1 MPTYYVRPDGND
13 LNVGTAP
20 TNAAGTGSFRTVN
33 KALSVA
39 VGGDTVWIAPGT
51 YRENVYPTT
60 AAQNTYIYVK
70 GDPTLTQVPWGS
82 GLTVG
87 VIRLTNQLTNDSS
100 TPSGVTLDLGTNYA
114 TLRRFYDFS
123 KIRIDGSF
131 RCVAF
136 WDTTDNT
143 RGSGHRFTDCQFAG
157 NGQLTEFF
165 GYSNL
170 GDRYVWNIEF
180 LRCTFSNVPMRF
192 GRAQLNVS
200 VDERLS
206 FVDCLFYVCESPAV
220 LGTFYWSMEA
230 GAGAQGTTHVRFFN
244 CTVLPGRTTPSY
256 IWNDNVGGTTGNFIV
271 INCLIL
277 ATATTATFRSVA
289 SGIVE
294 NYNYGINITRSSVAS
309 GANSVTLQYA
319 PIDINDGYSQGVFN
333 YVPHTPLPA
342 SPVIG
347 AGTQS
352 VTVGTTTW
360 TTPTTDFSN
369 NLWNQLNP
377 TVGYMDNRVIAT
389 VPGAGGYVPLDRSIQ
404 TVTVTAAE
412 TGKSVHV
419 YLGSTGVTF
428 QTPNLTCYY
437 ARNNGTSVNIPL
449 VAGNASTWVSGS
461 LYEVSAVT
469 MPGVYKFDIPNE
481 VISSGASTA
490 SIMLRGANAFNGA
503 YVNINIKQPAQ
514 SAYLSTTGYKLLSEY
529 AGSDGVLTVNKGTV
543 TTIKCQ
549 IADTNGTAVNIGSS
563 TMSVEVYSSANVL
576 IGSYTPTV
584 QYASN
589 GAVTFVI
596 DGTVTNTAGNYNVY
610 AIRAGGTTDRAVF
623 GPLAV
628 KVNNL

>member
-20 TNAAGTGSFRTVN
+20 TNASGTGAFRTVN

-51 YRENVYPTT
+51 YRENVVGTST
-60 AAQNTYIYVK
+60 ATVYIDVK
-70 GDPTLTQVPWGS
+70 GDPTLTQVAWGS

-87 VIRLTNQLTNDSS
+87 VIRITNQLTNDSS
-100 TPSGVTLDLGTNYA
+100 TPSGTTLDLSNSVK
-114 TLRRFYDFS
+114 RFYSFS
-123 KIRIDGSF
+123 KIRFDGSF
-131 RCVAF
+131 RCQAF

-143 RGSGHRFTDCQFAG
+143 RGAGHRFNDCQFAG
-157 NGQLTEFF
+157 NGQLSEFF
-165 GYSNL
+165 STFS
-170 GDRYVWNIEF
+170 DRMVWNIEF
-180 LRCTFSNVPMRF
+180 NRCTFSNVPMRF
-192 GRAQLNVS
+192 GRVQLNLNA
-200 VDERLS
+200 DHRLS
-206 FVDCLFYVCESPAV
+206 FNNCLFYVCESPAT
-220 LGTFYWSMEA
+220 LGSFYWTMEA
-230 GAGAQGTTHVRFFN
+230 GGAQLISYVRFFN
-244 CTVLPGRTTPSY
+244 CTVLPGRTAPSY
-256 IWNDNVGGTTGNFIV
+256 IWNDSVGGTTGNFIV

-277 ATATTATFRSVA
+277 ATATTATFRSVS
-289 SGIVE
+289 SGNPMVE
-294 NYNYGINITRSSVAS
+294 NYNYGINLTRSSITA

-333 YVPHTPLPA
+333 YVPHTPLPS

-352 VTVGTTTW
+352 VTVGATTW

-404 TVTVTAAE
+404 TLTVTAGE

-469 MPGVYKFDIPNE
+469 MPGVYKFDIPNA
-481 VISSGASTA
+481 VIESGASTA

-503 YVNINIKQPAQ
+503 FININIEQPAQ
-514 SAYLSTTGYKLLSEY
+514 SAYLSTNGYKFLSEY
-529 AGSDGVLTVNKGTV
+529 AGSDGVLTVNKRTV
-543 TTIKCQ
+543 TTVKCQ
-549 IADTNGTAVNIGSS
+549 IADTNGTAVAIGAS
-563 TMSVEVYSSANVL
+563 TMTVEVYSATNVL
-576 IGSYTPTV
+576 LGSYTPTV
-584 QYASN
+584 QYAGN
-589 GAVTFVI
+589 GHLTFVLDTQI
-596 DGTVTNTAGNYNVY
+596 TGASGTYNAY
-610 AIRAGGTTDRAVF
+610 AIRTASATDRAVF
-623 GPLAV
+623 GPLQI
-628 KVNNL
+628 KVNEL

>member
-20 TNAAGTGSFRTVN
+20 TNASGTGAFRTVN

-51 YRENVYPTT
+51 YRENAVGTST
-60 AAQNTYIYVK
+60 ATTYIYVK
-70 GDPTLTQVPWGS
+70 GDPTLTQVAWGS

-87 VIRLTNQLTNDSS
+87 VIRITNQLTNDAS
-100 TPSGVTLDLGTNYA
+100 TPSGITLDLA
-114 TLRRFYDFS
+114 TSTAKRFYDFS
-123 KIRIDGSF
+123 KIRFDGLF
-131 RCVAF
+131 TCRAF
-136 WDTTDNT
+136 WDNTDNT
-143 RGSGHRFTDCQFAG
+143 RGAGHRFNDCQFAG
-157 NGQLTEFF
+157 NGQLSEFF
-165 GYSNL
+165 STGS
-170 GDRYVWNIEF
+170 DRMVWNIEF
-180 LRCTFSNVPMRF
+180 NRCTFSNVPMRF
-192 GRAQLNVS
+192 GRVQLNLNA
-200 VDERLS
+200 DHRLS
-206 FVDCLFYVCESPAV
+206 FNNCLFYVCESPAT
-220 LGTFYWSMEA
+220 LGSFYWTMEA
-230 GAGAQGTTHVRFFN
+230 GGAQLISYVRFFN
-244 CTVLPGRTTPSY
+244 CTVLPGRTAPSY
-256 IWNDNVGGTTGNFIV
+256 IWNDSVGGTTGNFIV

-277 ATATTATFRSVA
+277 ATATTATFRSVS
-289 SGIVE
+289 SGNPMVE
-294 NYNYGINITRSSVAS
+294 NYNYGINLTRSSITA

-319 PIDINDGYSQGVFN
+319 PVDINDGYSQGVFN

-404 TVTVTAAE
+404 TLTVTAGE

-469 MPGVYKFDIPNE
+469 MPGVYKFDIPNA
-481 VISSGASTA
+481 VIESGASTA

-503 YVNINIKQPAQ
+503 FVNINIEQPAQ
-514 SAYLSTTGYKLLSEY
+514 SAYLSTNGYKFLSEY
-529 AGSDGVLTVNKGTV
+529 AGSDGVLTVNKRTV
-543 TTIKCQ
+543 TTVKCQ
-549 IADTNGTAVNIGSS
+549 IADTNGTAVAIGAS
-563 TMSVEVYSSANVL
+563 TMTVEVYSATNVL
-576 IGSYTPTV
+576 LASYTPTV
-584 QYASN
+584 QYAGN
-589 GAVTFVI
+589 GHLTFVLDTQI
-596 DGTVTNTAGNYNVY
+596 TGASGTYNAY
-610 AIRAGGTTDRAVF
+610 AIRTASATDRAVF
-623 GPLAV
+623 GPLQI
-628 KVNNL
+628 KVNEL